1 MEIKL
6 FLIYFLVINLISFFT
21 MWYDKKMAQKSMWR
35 ISEKT
40 LFILAILLGGIGII
54 GGMYAFRHKTK
65 HLKFTIGI
73 PITILINIIC
83 IYYIFKYL
91 IL

>member
-54 GGMYAFRHKTK
+54 CGMYAFRHKTK